1 MIFLPHFKADK
12 DQRAWHSHPESVTFP
27 LVCSETHTGSRCVH
41 RRAGLCAGC
50 ARGCARACAAGGG
63 IWAGPEAGG
72 PGLVLWGGG
81 RQRISEPFGNEGTH
95 QTWGPV
101 QGGRSGEKSAR
112 MRPESPLAV
121 LFCASFHHLFVLS
134 FLSYSPASGNL
145 YLVSAVGLGAC
156 LGAWVC
162 EGTEGRDPSGGRGDT
177 SHVQWTPHLRTH
189 ISKFDHSGPERRL
202 QLTHM
207 LKQGLLSRN

>member
-1 MIFLPHFKADK
+1 MCTGVQDCVQGVREGVRGPALPGVGFGHDPRPG
-12 DQRAWHSHPESVTFP
+12 DQGWCCE
-27 LVCSETHTGSRCVH
+27 
-41 RRAGLCAGC
+41 
-50 ARGCARACAAGGG
+50 
-63 IWAGPEAGG
+63 
-72 PGLVLWGGG
+72 GGG

-145 YLVSAVGLGAC
+145 HLVSAVGLGAC
-156 LGAWVC
+156 LGVWVC

-177 SHVQWTPHLRTH
+177 NHVQWTPHLRTH